1 MTDLT
6 GGSVGKESTCNPGVA
21 RVSGLIPRSGRHP
34 GRGHANPLQYSCLEN
49 PMDRGAWQ
57 ATVHGGHK
65 DSDMTEASEHSH
77 KHAYDTALMAES
89 KDEPKSLS
97 MKVKE
102 ESEKTDLKL
111 NF

>member
-1 MTDLT
+1 
-6 GGSVGKESTCNPGVA
+6 
-21 RVSGLIPRSGRHP
+21 
-34 GRGHANPLQYSCLEN
+34 
-49 PMDRGAWQ
+49 
-57 ATVHGGHK
+57 
-65 DSDMTEASEHSH
+65 MTEAIEHSH